1 LLSVLGVSSFV
12 PPAEVPPAD
21 SPSPVAPALLLL
33 PPVDSELD
41 SLSGE
46 LDSLSLPVFVFAV
59 ALVEVAVV
67 RAASFSALVF
77 VGGVISGVVFGVAS
91 ETLPEPPHAPR
102 PTPHASASTVAAAAV
117 AALRARGR
125 RARLGVLCALTRS
138 L

>member
-21 SPSPVAPALLLL
+21 SPSLDSELL

-46 LDSLSLPVFVFAV
+46 LASLSLPVFVFAV

-91 ETLPEPPHAPR
+91 ETLLEPPHAPR
-102 PTPHASASTVAAAAV
+102 PMPHASASAVAAAT
-117 AALRARGR
+117 AAPRRGRGFRARV
-125 RARLGVLCALTRS
+125 GVSRALTRS